1 MGGVINALRSI
12 TGGVAE
18 AAGNQTAH
26 DDLQA
31 QIQRSRD
38 AENQQRQLQIQPL
51 SQALRADQTR
61 LALYANPD
69 DPTKPLAGKENEY
82 NQVHDRMA
90 QTIGQI
96 RALYGGKPQ
105 GANPV
110 ESAMGT
116 VLDKLHITNHL
127 KNHVANVRAENAK
140 KYADQTGA
148 MTSAYTQATP
158 VNPLIAKQVEA
169 QQAGASPAEIEAMR
183 NPLTRPQDKTDQ
195 DKFVNDYLQRNPG
208 KTREDAVRAWTD
220 ATTKDTSASKPDA
233 PLEVGGVPYG
243 VRVGGNE
250 YLASALGPNGTAP
263 PQAKEMWNTVKDA
276 QAQKRADEQ
285 RKEDERDDR
294 FLKSQADIAARM
306 GQSENFQAQ
315 MAGYREQLANYKKLD
330 GDADNT
336 QTLADTYEAQYKQP
350 GNHSATD
357 TALLTDYTS
366 VLAKGGRKTQA
377 EIQLARNI
385 GSFKLNLEQ
394 KFKKAATGELP
405 DELRK
410 LYLDYIKAAAKTQRE
425 DADKLKPEP
434 PSIGVPEGPKT
445 KALKE
450 TRDAAQ
456 SKGVVSIADAMKKPK
471 YAKMTKDQV
480 KQAITNAGYTPIEP

>member
-1 MGGVINALRSI
+1 MGGLLDAVRSI
-12 TGGVAE
+12 TGGVAQ
-18 AAGNQTAH
+18 AAGNQSAH

-31 QIQRSRD
+31 QVQRDRQ
-38 AENQQRQLQIQPL
+38 AKQQQLQLQIAPL
-51 SQALRADQTR
+51 SEALRADQTR

-69 DPTKPLAGKENEY
+69 DPTKPLAGKEAEY
-82 NQVHDRMA
+82 KQTLDRMTS
-90 QTIGQI
+90 TIGQM
-96 RALYGGKPQ
+96 RGLYGGKPQ

-110 ESAMGT
+110 EAG
-116 VLDKLHITNHL
+116 VGNLLDSLHITNHL
-127 KNHVANVRAENAK
+127 KNHVAQVRAENAK
-140 KYADQTGA
+140 KYAGQTSSMATSYAGA
-148 MTSAYTQATP
+148 VP
-158 VNPLIAKQVEA
+158 PNPLIVKQVQA
-169 QQAGASPAEIEAMR
+169 QQAGASPAEIEAMK

-195 DKFVNDYLQRNPG
+195 DKFVNDYLQRNPS

-233 PLEVGGVPYG
+233 PLEAGGVPYG
-243 VRVGGNE
+243 VRVGGAE
-250 YLASALGPNGTAP
+250 YPASTLGPNGTAP
-263 PQAKEMWNTVKDA
+263 PQAKEMWKTIKDA

-285 RKEDERDDR
+285 KKEDETNER
-294 FLKSQADIAARM
+294 FLRSQQDIAARM

-315 MAGYREQLANYKKLD
+315 MAGYREQLSNYKTQD
-330 GDADNT
+330 ANADNT

-385 GSFKLNLEQ
+385 GSFELNLEQ
-394 KFKKAATGELP
+394 KLKKATTGELP

-410 LYLDYIKAAAKTQRE
+410 MYLDYINAAAKTQRE

-434 PSIGVPEGPKT
+434 PTIGVPEGPKT
-445 KALKE
+445 KALRA
-450 TRDAAQ
+450 TARGGWTPPAGAPAAPKQ
-456 SKGVVSIADAMKKPK
+456 DGKLLKADGKVIAKSRGGNW
-471 YAKMTKDQV
+471 V
-480 KQAITNAGYTPIEP
+480 EP